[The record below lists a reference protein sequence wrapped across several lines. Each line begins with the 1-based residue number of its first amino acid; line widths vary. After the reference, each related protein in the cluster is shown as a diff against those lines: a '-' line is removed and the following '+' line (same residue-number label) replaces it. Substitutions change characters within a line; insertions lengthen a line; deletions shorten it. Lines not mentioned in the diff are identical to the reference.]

1 MSEFPTFMGSRITL
15 LCDGDVLLGASV
27 VTRPDGAKELAA
39 LLRELADMI
48 ESPGETI
55 FDSECPE

>member
-1 MSEFPTFMGSRITL
+1 MGSRITL